1 MTGNPAPG
9 TVELIAHY
17 VRDLSFEHPNAPY
30 SLMTPQ
36 DAVPVVD
43 VQVSFRQIEA
53 HIFESFITITASA
66 KAGDVPVAVIE
77 LSYAGTYRLPD
88 TSAEDRERFL
98 LVDAPRDLF
107 PFARALIGLVTQC
120 AGIPPLLIT
129 APGFR
134 ESYRISS
141 QQNLIKQAA
150 G

>member
-1 MTGNPAPG
+1 MTGTPAPG
-9 TVELIAHY
+9 TVEMVAHY
-17 VRDLSFEHPNAPY
+17 VRDLSFEHPNAPH
-30 SLMTPQ
+30 SLMTAK
-36 DAVPVVD
+36 DAVPEAD

-53 HIFESFITITASA
+53 HTFESFITITASA
-66 KAGDVPVAVIE
+66 KAGDVAVALVE

-88 TSAEDRERFL
+88 ISAEARERFL

-120 AGIPPLLIT
+120 AGIPPLLIS
-129 APGFR
+129 APDFQ